1 MRTKTSLKSI
11 FQVMREGRCFT
22 GVAFTQHSLNCCGLS
37 GRPDGESQRQ
47 SKEESP
53 GQAEHQRCSDGSSC

>member
-11 FQVMREGRCFT
+11 FQVTREGRCFC
-22 GVAFTQHSLNCCGLS
+22 GDAFSRDPLKCCGLS

-47 SKEESP
+47 SEEESP